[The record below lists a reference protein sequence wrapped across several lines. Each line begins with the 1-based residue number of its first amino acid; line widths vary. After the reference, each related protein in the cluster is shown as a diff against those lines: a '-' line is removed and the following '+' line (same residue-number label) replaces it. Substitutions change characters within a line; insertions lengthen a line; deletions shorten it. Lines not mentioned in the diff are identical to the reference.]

1 MREKKVNSDYFVDL
15 FWAACVFVSSNVQ
28 EVITEFDVKTK
39 TKTFSFSKLKRWLMK
54 GNIPCPNKS
63 YVISNKNPQEL
74 KMSILKIK

>member
-1 MREKKVNSDYFVDL
+1 
-15 FWAACVFVSSNVQ
+15 
-28 EVITEFDVKTK
+28 
-39 TKTFSFSKLKRWLMK
+39 MK